1 MGLGRAGLRYDSKKI
16 EGLICKMARAGRA
29 CALAAP
35 SHMERPRRQEGRP
48 KRGGARDVELSL
60 RNPMRLVPGTPRVS
74 HLSNADPSLLLQ
86 VSLGCLLPLQRTST
100 MPPMQICT

>member
-1 MGLGRAGLRYDSKKI
+1 MGLGRAGLRCDSKKI
-16 EGLICKMARAGRA
+16 KGLFCKMARAGRA

-60 RNPMRLVPGTPRVS
+60 RNPIILELYLYFVCCDA
-74 HLSNADPSLLLQ
+74 HADCFRCFKFL
-86 VSLGCLLPLQRTST
+86 TN
-100 MPPMQICT
+100 

>member
-1 MGLGRAGLRYDSKKI
+1 MGLGRAGIRCDSKKI
-16 EGLICKMARAGRA
+16 EGLFCKMARAGRA

-60 RNPMRLVPGTPRVS
+60 RNPITTVYYFLKKIYVDNVQS
-74 HLSNADPSLLLQ
+74 KFILYY
-86 VSLGCLLPLQRTST
+86 
-100 MPPMQICT
+100 